1 MSLGERFK
9 NAWNAFNDN
18 NRDPTSNRLVME
30 NVTSMR
36 PDRMIYS
43 RRNDRS
49 IVGAVYNRIAIDGA
63 QIPIRHV
70 YLDEEKRYIGDVDS
84 RLNDCLKYSA
94 NIDQAATAFR
104 QDILESLFDEG
115 VIAIFPSK
123 TIGNPYLSNT
133 YEITDMRVGKIIEW
147 SPKKVKIEAYNEDK
161 GEKQQIIM
169 LKKHCAIVQNPFFS
183 VMNEPNSTG
192 QRLIKKLAILDAIDQ
207 QSGSGK
213 LDMVIQLP
221 YTVRGEK
228 RQAQAKQRKADIEE
242 QLNNSRYGI
251 AYIDATEH
259 ITQLNRPVDNNLLK
273 QIEDLRTMF
282 YSQLGITQEILNGT
296 ASPEELNNYYQRT
309 VAPVLDAIVEE
320 MQRKFLTKTAISQ
333 GQAIAYFR
341 DPFKLM
347 TLTQIAEASNSL
359 GRDGVVKP
367 NEFRQK
373 LGLKPSDDPMAD
385 ELTNSNIKQPAGG
398 IQNGVEQEVP
408 LEEPPEGMSDEE
420 LLHFYED
427 QLKQI
432 DESDKQ
438 LDELEGSLGR

>member
-9 NAWNAFNDN
+9 NAISAFNYSQDS
-18 NRDPTSNRLVME
+18 TSPRVVME
-30 NVTSMR
+30 NVSSYR
-36 PDRMIYS
+36 PDRMVYS

-49 IVGAVYNRIAIDGA
+49 IVAAVYNRIAIDAA

-70 YLDEEKRYIGDVDS
+70 YLDSEERYIGDVPS
-84 RLNDCLKYSA
+84 LLNECLRYSA
-94 NIDQAATAFR
+94 NRDQAATAFR
-104 QDILESLFDEG
+104 QDIVESLFDEG
-115 VIAIFPSK
+115 VIAIFPAK
-123 TIGNPYLSNT
+123 TIGNMYLSPRF
-133 YEITDMRVGKIIEW
+133 EIAALRTGKIVEW
-147 SPKKVKIEAYNEDK
+147 SPRKVKIEAYDEDK
-161 GEKQQIIM
+161 GEKRQLVM
-169 LKKHCAIVQNPFFS
+169 LKENVAIVQNPFYS

-192 QRLIKKLAILDAIDQ
+192 QRLIRKLALLDAIDQ
-207 QSGSGK
+207 QTGSGK

-228 RQAQAKQRKADIEE
+228 RQIQAKKRKADIEE
-242 QLNNSRYGI
+242 QLNNSKYGI

-320 MQRKFLTKTAISQ
+320 MQRKFLTKTAITQ
-333 GQAIAYFR
+333 GQGIRYFR

-347 TLTQIAEASNSL
+347 TLDKISEAANGLSRE
-359 GRDGVVKP
+359 GIVKA

-373 LGLKPSDDPMAD
+373 LGFKPDDNPQSD
-385 ELTNSNIKQPAGG
+385 ELINSNVKQDGVS
-398 IQNGVEQEVP
+398 QNGVEQGGQQ
-408 LEEPPEGMSDEE
+408 LEQPPEGLSGEE
-420 LLHFYED
+420 LVEFYQK
-427 QLKQI
+427 QLEEL
-432 DESDKQ
+432 DESEKQ
-438 LDELEGSLGR
+438 LDEFEKNLGR